1 MSGEVEKGIRE
12 RFEGVTDDLAGHV
25 AMEAHGR
32 VAAATERARLAEVE
46 AVICAEIAG
55 MSVRVGA
62 KNLGMGM
69 NRAQRLRESYRRAA
83 AAFPD
88 VRDDVVGM
96 RLLLAGWPTD
106 PEGIEAAVLRGA
118 WEPWPG
124 VPTIE
129 GLAPEEPRRL
139 PLFTH
144 GD

>member
-1 MSGEVEKGIRE
+1 MSGEVEQGIRE

-55 MSVRVGA
+55 MSVRIGA

-88 VRDDVVGM
+88 LRDDVLGM
-96 RLLLAGWPTD
+96 RLLLAGWPT
-106 PEGIEAAVLRGA
+106 ETEKIETAILRGT
-118 WEPWPG
+118 WEPMPG

-129 GLAPEEPRRL
+129 GLAPDEPQEL